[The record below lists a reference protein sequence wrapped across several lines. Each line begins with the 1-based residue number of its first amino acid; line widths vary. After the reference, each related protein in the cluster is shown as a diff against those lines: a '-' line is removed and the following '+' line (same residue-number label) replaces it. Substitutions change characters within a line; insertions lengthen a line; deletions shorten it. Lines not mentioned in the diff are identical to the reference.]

1 MERYRLEILF
11 VLAGLLL
18 LGQFVVPR
26 LILWYSSRRFDW
38 LNWHLLAG
46 LLAAG
51 LLLLL
56 GIWIREQRR

>member
-1 MERYRLEILF
+1 MF
-11 VLAGLLL
+11 AVAGLLL
-18 LGQFVVPR
+18 LGQLAVPR
-26 LILWYSSRRFDW
+26 LVLWYNSRRFDW

-56 GIWIREQRR
+56 LLGIWIREQRR